1 MNFLT
6 SSYPRAEKVRLRGFT
21 LVEIM
26 VSLAV
31 LTILLLISAQVI
43 GQVQST
49 WSASNARVSQFREAR
64 VAFDILSRNISQAT
78 LNTYIDYDSNYLAT
92 AASAGASAAPS
103 NYVRRSELQFICG
116 PASTLVTSGGGPN
129 FLPGHAVFFQAPL
142 GVTST
147 PAFSGLDRLL
157 CARGYF
163 VQFSSDKFWRPNF
176 LPPGNER
183 FRYRLMEYSPPTEL
197 NTVYAYAAQ
206 NAGNLSSPLSRNWFS
221 ERAGVVTNAAQ
232 SAAGA
237 IMLTRPVADNIIAL
251 IISPRRELKNP
262 QEVEAASG
270 PTQIAADYTYDSSE
284 RDNIGYAPSPQGTQ
298 HLLPPLV
305 RIVLIAVDEKSADML
320 SMGSGGGAT
329 PPLGT
334 TVSGTLSQAHN
345 LEAEVQ
351 EIVKQLNQKR
361 LNYRVFSS
369 TIQLRGSKWS
379 I

>member
-1 MNFLT
+1 
-6 SSYPRAEKVRLRGFT
+6 
-21 LVEIM
+21 M

-64 VAFDILSRNISQAT
+64 VAFDILTRNISQAT
-78 LNTYIDYDSNYLAT
+78 LNTYIDYDQNYLSSAAGSG
-92 AASAGASAAPS
+92 AASAPN

-116 PASTLVTSGGGPN
+116 PAATLVPSGGGAN

-142 GVTST
+142 GITST
-147 PAFSGLDRLL
+147 PAYSGLDRLL

-163 VQFSSDKFWRPNF
+163 VQFSSDRFWRPGF

-197 NTVYAYAAQ
+197 NTVYAYALQ
-206 NAGNLSSPLSRNWFS
+206 NAGNLASPLSRNWFS
-221 ERAGVVTNAAQ
+221 ERAGVVTNA
-232 SAAGA
+232 SRSTAGA
-237 IMLTRPVADNIIAL
+237 VMLTRPVADNIVAL

-262 QEVEAASG
+262 QEVEAVSG
-270 PTQIAADYTYDSSE
+270 PTQIAPSYAYDSSA

-305 RIVLIAVDEKSADML
+305 RIVLIAIDEKSAEML
-320 SMGSGGGAT
+320 SMGSGGGST

-334 TVSGTLSQAHN
+334 TVNGALTQAHN

-351 EIVKQLNQKR
+351 EIVKQLNQRR
-361 LNYRVFSS
+361 LNYRVFTT